1 MNSGIKKIQAALAA
15 VRGKSID
22 RLFIV
27 NPGRRFELL
36 IVFTDATYYEFH
48 GSGDINGARGID
60 KGDAAAV
67 RKILERRG
75 GDVVEIGARS

>member
-1 MNSGIKKIQAALAA
+1 MTSGIKKICAALAA
-15 VRGKSID
+15 VSGKSID

-27 NPGRRFELL
+27 NTARRFELL

-48 GSGDINGARGID
+48 GTGDINGARAID